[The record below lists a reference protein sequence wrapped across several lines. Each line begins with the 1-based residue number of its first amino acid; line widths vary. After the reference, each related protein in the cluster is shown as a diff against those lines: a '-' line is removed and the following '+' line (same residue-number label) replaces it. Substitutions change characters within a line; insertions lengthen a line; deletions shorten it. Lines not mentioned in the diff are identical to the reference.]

1 MLKKHRL
8 MHPQRVRHDALD
20 RKGETAAQ
28 PFSGLWRVSEPTLF
42 KVTLVA
48 ALFTTVL
55 GDCGPPPDLPFASP
69 VNKLIKTDFKTGTAL
84 KYTCHPGFS
93 RIGSSKITCNA
104 RGSWDYSV
112 FCTKKRCRNPG
123 DLINGRVEVKTDFL
137 LGSTI
142 EFSCSEGYILIG
154 STTSHCD
161 IQDKGVDWSDP
172 LPVCVIAKCE
182 APPTISNGK
191 HSGGDEDIYTYGS
204 SVTYSC
210 DPHFSMIGKASISCT
225 VENKKI
231 GVWSPSPPTCKH
243 IVCRQPQVPNG
254 IFVSGFGPLYTYKDT
269 IVFGCKK
276 GYILTGSS
284 LIYCEADDNWDPPPP
299 VCELNSCI
307 DLPDI
312 PHAFWNRI
320 PYNLRNQEVFEI
332 GTVLQYQCE
341 PGYSP
346 IPDEPLNVTCQESLM
361 WTPSKGCER
370 ICCPKP
376 EATNIRITSEIDPID
391 RCVYG
396 GYEDDISYTC
406 DEGFYPAS
414 LHGKSSCQ
422 EDGKWKPVP
431 ACKLATCMKPE
442 IKNGKLSEDKD
453 EYVTPENVAI
463 QCDPGYSLVGSQ
475 SIRCSEKRTWDPEVP
490 KCFSQKSARWR
501 HKGGENVP
509 TVLVCYCHSVFPL
522 THTCNFLVTQ
532 AEK

>member
-1 MLKKHRL
+1 LCKHRL

-299 VCELNSCI
+299 VCELS
-307 DLPDI
+307 D
-312 PHAFWNRI
+312 
-320 PYNLRNQEVFEI
+320 
-332 GTVLQYQCE
+332 
-341 PGYSP
+341 
-346 IPDEPLNVTCQESLM
+346 
-361 WTPSKGCER
+361 K
-370 ICCPKP
+370 
-376 EATNIRITSEIDPID
+376 
-391 RCVYG
+391 
-396 GYEDDISYTC
+396 DDILIPSYSEAAYDC
-406 DEGFYPAS
+406 QGGSDPAGEENV
-414 LHGKSSCQ
+414 LCKSSCWLPSPPQ
-422 EDGKWKPVP
+422 
-431 ACKLATCMKPE
+431 CKATTCMKPE

-490 KCFSQKSARWR
+490 KCEWLNVLPGRHIMQCLPSPQDVKMALQVIKVSLDPGVSSWRISQPPR
-501 HKGGENVP
+501 KGP
-509 TVLVCYCHSVFPL
+509 P
-522 THTCNFLVTQ
+522 
-532 AEK
+532 

>member
-172 LPVCVIAKCE
+172 LPVCV
-182 APPTISNGK
+182 N
-191 HSGGDEDIYTYGS
+191 
-204 SVTYSC
+204 
-210 DPHFSMIGKASISCT
+210 
-225 VENKKI
+225 
-231 GVWSPSPPTCKH
+231 

-422 EDGKWKPVP
+422 EDGKWKPVSV
-431 ACKLATCMKPE
+431 CLKDSRLRHLSTNVKKYVSITATCMKPE

-490 KCFSQKSARWR
+490 KCEWLNGRHIMQCLPSPQDVKMALQVIKVSLDPGVSSWRISQPPR
-501 HKGGENVP
+501 KGP
-509 TVLVCYCHSVFPL
+509 P
-522 THTCNFLVTQ
+522 
-532 AEK
+532 